1 MTMTMTEMLNA
12 MTQERDIARANAEE
26 LRDAANEAAEEAERL
41 YQMGDGEGCDEQDD
55 LCLEYLKDAH
65 EYEGCEEAW
74 DNAIE
79 ALKKL
84 QDAMDELGRDITIE
98 WA

>member
-1 MTMTMTEMLNA
+1 MTLKQMREAFEAERNNA
-12 MTQERDIARANAEE
+12 RTSAEE
-26 LRDAANEAAEEAERL
+26 LRDAANEAAEEAERR

-55 LCLEYLKDAH
+55 LCIEYLDDAR
-65 EYEGCEEAW
+65 EWEGREEAW
-74 DNAIE
+74 ENAIE

-84 QDAMDELGRDITIE
+84 EDAMDELWKEVTIE

>member
-12 MTQERDIARANAEE
+12 MTQERDNARANAEE
-26 LRDAANEAAEEAERL
+26 LRDAANEAAEEAERR

-55 LCLEYLKDAH
+55 LCLEYLKDAR
-65 EYEGCEEAW
+65 EWDGREEVW

-79 ALKKL
+79 ALKRL
-84 QDAMDELGRDITIE
+84 QDAMDELSRDITIE

>member
-1 MTMTMTEMLNA
+1 MTLKQMREA
-12 MTQERDIARANAEE
+12 FEAERNNARANAEE
-26 LRDAANEAAEEAERL
+26 LRGAADEAAEEAERR

-55 LCLEYLKDAH
+55 LCIEYLDDAR
-65 EYEGCEEAW
+65 EWEGREEAW
-74 DNAIE
+74 ENAIE

-84 QDAMDELGRDITIE
+84 EDAMDELWKEVTIE